1 MSLTAARGFAPV
13 GHAIAAAG
21 LVGLRTAHRQ
31 KESFPL
37 MEQLFATGRITELI
51 AVFMVLECLALALYH
66 RVSGRGVTV
75 REIVANTAA
84 GLGLLLALRSALTG
98 APWWWIAGFL
108 AVALGGHLADLSARW
123 RR

>member
-1 MSLTAARGFAPV
+1 
-13 GHAIAAAG
+13 
-21 LVGLRTAHRQ
+21 
-31 KESFPL
+31 

-51 AVFMVLECLALALYH
+51 AVFMVLEGLALALYY
-66 RVSGRGVTV
+66 RATGRGVTV

-84 GLGLLLALRSALTG
+84 GLGLLLALRCALTG

-108 AVALGGHLADLSARW
+108 LVALGGHLADLSARW